1 MDDFTRAQ
9 HKNAAAKVLEQT
21 LKNNQH
27 TLVAMTSEEFV
38 DFAISQKMA
47 TGMTIEQINEWLD
60 DLIVAAP
67 NIPDHVKQSWTR
79 NKNSIKN
86 KGSYLPVLGDVKIL
100 AVLAYDMKK
109 GGRMFSKYRINTYAG
124 KSYIVFNGYPG
135 LRTHLTGTRYLIS
148 NPKVVSMGV
157 GKLGAANAIKGG
169 VIISVIFTVA
179 FHAIEQVLNDRATW
193 HDFVAGISVDVV
205 SAITGGAIAWG
216 AVSAF
221 VGGTAM
227 AAVGPIALVVLVGAG
242 VTYALGAISDHYR
255 ITERLAK
262 MLNES
267 ESRMRES
274 YRSVKNE
281 IRRGLNYADEDPLGF
296 MHRLFGLPYFPTSFR

>member
-109 GGRMFSKYRINTYAG
+109 AEECSRG
-124 KSYIVFNGYPG
+124 IV
-135 LRTHLTGTRYLIS
+135 LIPMQV
-148 NPKVVSMGV
+148 NP
-157 GKLGAANAIKGG
+157 
-169 VIISVIFTVA
+169 T
-179 FHAIEQVLNDRATW
+179 
-193 HDFVAGISVDVV
+193 
-205 SAITGGAIAWG
+205 
-216 AVSAF
+216 
-221 VGGTAM
+221 
-227 AAVGPIALVVLVGAG
+227 
-242 VTYALGAISDHYR
+242 
-255 ITERLAK
+255 
-262 MLNES
+262 
-267 ESRMRES
+267 
-274 YRSVKNE
+274 
-281 IRRGLNYADEDPLGF
+281 
-296 MHRLFGLPYFPTSFR
+296 